1 MTTIPGEIY
10 LTAMKKHWQVSFV
23 KTPGKLIIIEH
34 PHRQLIIYGK
44 KHSKRQALHL
54 INRWVRL
61 KAHVFLN
68 DLLYD
73 LNKKVKVRFKKVI
86 IRSHECQWGSYSSTK
101 TISLNNMLI
110 FLPTTLTKHVIYH
123 ELCHV
128 RYLSHCDK
136 FWDELNKYDRNWKK
150 NKEALVEADDYIPDW
165 VEY

>member
-10 LTAMKKHWQVSFV
+10 LTAMKKHWQVFFV

-73 LNKKVKVRFKKVI
+73 LNKKVKGALSYPIFVVSALI
-86 IRSHECQWGSYSSTK
+86 IVGAV
-101 TISLNNMLI
+101 MMI
-110 FLPTTLTKHVIYH
+110 FVVPQLTSVLEESGQELPFLTKIIISISDFMVGYWWLGLLIIGGLICGGWYAG
-123 ELCHV
+123 
-128 RYLSHCDK
+128 
-136 FWDELNKYDRNWKK
+136 KK
-150 NKEALVEADDYIPDW
+150 KSG
-165 VEY
+165 